1 MKDTL
6 RLEKAFTLSVQE
18 VEAVLS
24 GEKPINDKTRLAS
37 ATIGNYAKIK
47 SVEVHEYALDVAMSR
62 LNGGRLVGREKQI
75 EEGARKIGKI

>member
-6 RLEKAFTLSVQE
+6 MLEKAFRLSVKE
-18 VEAVLS
+18 VEKVL
-24 GEKPINDKTRLAS
+24 GQKKGITDKTRLAS

-62 LNGGRLVGREKQI
+62 LNGGTPPERRKQI
-75 EEGARKIGKI
+75 A